1 MKQVVLTDVK
11 KLEIQETSEPVVSN
25 GNVLMKVTKA
35 SICGSDIHYW
45 EVGQPR
51 GVVFGHEFAGI
62 VEDPGNRKDLKVGD
76 RVMGV
81 PFSSCGECEMCK
93 AGKPQLCKDVMTSAV
108 GLSLT
113 NPGAYAEKVLVR
125 EDHVLKLSDNVSDNE
140 GAMVEPAAVVYHG
153 IKLININKNDKV
165 LVIGGGIIGNLA
177 AMFAKKYG
185 ASLVVLSET
194 NEARGKKAIEVG
206 DADQWLNAL
215 DADFVKNALTISQG
229 GFDVVIDCC
238 GNGPAINQGLL
249 SIKKDGIYLLI
260 GVSLVPVA
268 IRTGLIPSKEI
279 TIKGSFSSSL
289 EEFEIILDMMDKKE
303 IDVERF
309 IDETIGLEEAQDAF
323 ERLVSPTCTSVK
335 IVIDPTK

>member
-125 EDHVLKLSDNVSDNE
+125 EDHVLK
-140 GAMVEPAAVVYHG
+140 Y
-153 IKLININKNDKV
+153 LI
-165 LVIGGGIIGNLA
+165 
-177 AMFAKKYG
+177 M
-185 ASLVVLSET
+185 
-194 NEARGKKAIEVG
+194 
-206 DADQWLNAL
+206 
-215 DADFVKNALTISQG
+215 
-229 GFDVVIDCC
+229 
-238 GNGPAINQGLL
+238 
-249 SIKKDGIYLLI
+249 
-260 GVSLVPVA
+260 
-268 IRTGLIPSKEI
+268 
-279 TIKGSFSSSL
+279 
-289 EEFEIILDMMDKKE
+289 
-303 IDVERF
+303 
-309 IDETIGLEEAQDAF
+309 
-323 ERLVSPTCTSVK
+323 
-335 IVIDPTK
+335 